1 MARAS
6 PIDDNER
13 ALASFRNR
21 VGYARRNNVNLT
33 LLQCKNLI
41 MNLEVHLAFDDK
53 KCFVK
58 VMCLIRIGKIIH
70 AKNFDVRTSG
80 FPDEDGPPR
89 IRQFGYSFK
98 IDSVEAKRL
107 NTAMFKR
114 VRRILT
120 IHLGKSQ
127 NLYLEAQ
134 NF

>member
-6 PIDDNER
+6 PIDDDER

-21 VGYARRNNVNLT
+21 VEYARRNKVNLT

-58 VMCLIRIGKIIH
+58 VMCLIRIGKIVH

-89 IRQFGYSFK
+89 IRQLPCLK
-98 IDSVEAKRL
+98 
-107 NTAMFKR
+107 N
-114 VRRILT
+114 
-120 IHLGKSQ
+120 
-127 NLYLEAQ
+127 
-134 NF
+134 